1 MKKVNNTVKIHFQ
14 IVTFLIIWVEDNA
27 LVSMGIYEEDR
38 SATNIISFYP
48 IISEAILISLTILS
62 DGDCRAIKLSE
73 REAAKVLIVS

>member
-1 MKKVNNTVKIHFQ
+1 MEKVNNIVKIHVQ

-27 LVSMGIYEEDR
+27 LVSMGTSEEDR
-38 SATNIISFYP
+38 SATNIITFYP

-62 DGDCRAIKLSE
+62 DGDCRAVKLSE